1 MLFRSLALIA
11 ALAISSVAAD
21 NDDGIVT
28 MKLNKIPEEDFM
40 MDLLSYHVPPTIM
53 SANSLPSVATERK
66 LVRGAKMQNHGEE
79 SVLLKNRMNAQYMGE
94 IKIGTPP
101 QSFQVVFD
109 TGSADLWVPH
119 EKCHSFSPM
128 NCAAKNVFKPS
139 SSTTNKDI
147 PLGSKS
153 QFSIHY
159 GSGPVQGVFT
169 IDQVTLGQDD
179 VVSDQ
184 TFGLVQHTS
193 GLGILYQK
201 AKFDGILGLAFPALT
216 QNPGTPTVVENLL
229 SENVIKKHVISFY
242 VGKDKDGEVA
252 IGGMNEKLTKKETLN
267 CIDIMEPA
275 RYWLTPMSA
284 QVEFGGKVVSSGNNA
299 GIIDSGTSLIYGPK
313 AVVMKMA
320 LQLGGIFIPQAN
332 LFEISC
338 DKEVPDLQFTF
349 GDVPYVVPGKDLIM
363 KDLTGTRCFLAVSM
377 MMFGEAEEE
386 ENMVDVETLD
396 EELEFGAAEDFET
409 LLGVSKLPIPAGT
422 TAWLVGDRFMM
433 QQYNVFDV
441 EKKQMC
447 FAELKEGM

>member
-1 MLFRSLALIA
+1 
-11 ALAISSVAAD
+11 
-21 NDDGIVT
+21 
-28 MKLNKIPEEDFM
+28 M

-193 GLGILYQK
+193 GLGILCKYMVS
-201 AKFDGILGLAFPALT
+201 ISCLCALT
-216 QNPGTPTVVENLL
+216 QKLHVLIIDFIRSCLSLLTQTKRQSLMEFLGLL
-229 SENVIKKHVISFY
+229 SQ
-242 VGKDKDGEVA
+242 
-252 IGGMNEKLTKKETLN
+252 
-267 CIDIMEPA
+267 
-275 RYWLTPMSA
+275 R
-284 QVEFGGKVVSSGNNA
+284 
-299 GIIDSGTSLIYGPK
+299 
-313 AVVMKMA
+313 
-320 LQLGGIFIPQAN
+320 
-332 LFEISC
+332 
-338 DKEVPDLQFTF
+338 
-349 GDVPYVVPGKDLIM
+349 
-363 KDLTGTRCFLAVSM
+363 
-377 MMFGEAEEE
+377 
-386 ENMVDVETLD
+386 
-396 EELEFGAAEDFET
+396 
-409 LLGVSKLPIPAGT
+409 
-422 TAWLVGDRFMM
+422 
-433 QQYNVFDV
+433 
-441 EKKQMC
+441 
-447 FAELKEGM
+447 